1 MAKFYGKVGFVVT
14 EETAPDVYTEKPIAR
29 YYMGDVIRNIK
40 KATTGEGINNNL
52 DINNQISIIADQFAF
67 SHFFAMRY
75 VEWMG
80 AYWNVQSVEV
90 QSPRLIISIGGVYNG
105 ETAD

>member
-14 EETAPDVYTEKPIAR
+14 EETAPDVYTEKSIAR

-40 KATTGEGINNNL
+40 KATTGEGINDNL

>member
-1 MAKFYGKVGFVVT
+1 MGYVV
-14 EETAPDVYTEKPIAR
+14 
-29 YYMGDVIRNIK
+29 RNVK
-40 KATTGEGINNNL
+40 KATTSSDGIN
-52 DINNQISIIADQFAF
+52 DTIYVNNQTSIVADPFAF
-67 SHFFAMRY
+67 AHFFAMRY

-105 ETAD
+105 EIAATVI